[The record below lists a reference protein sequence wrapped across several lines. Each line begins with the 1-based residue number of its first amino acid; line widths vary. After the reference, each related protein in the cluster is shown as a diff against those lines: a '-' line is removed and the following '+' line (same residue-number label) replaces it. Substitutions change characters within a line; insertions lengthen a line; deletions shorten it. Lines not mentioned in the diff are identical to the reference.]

1 MLDGDLVDVFD
12 GKLWKDFQTVKGR
25 DFLKAPCNYGLLFIF
40 YLFLSALYSSTNH

>member
-25 DFLKAPCNYGLLFIF
+25 DFK
-40 YLFLSALYSSTNH
+40 SSM